1 MHAIVSAC
9 EENSHNLVFNT
20 ERSYCAAKMFFNIS
34 SKFVVC
40 RNLLHFENH
49 PYFDRLAQSLF
60 TGKLKGTVLSSE
72 EQISCQTA
80 AASQYRVTI

>member
-1 MHAIVSAC
+1 MLLQV
-9 EENSHNLVFNT
+9 LVRRTATILYSTQKEGTALPRCF
-20 ERSYCAAKMFFNIS
+20 SIYVS